1 MVPPEAGRKPA
12 SESTDPVTDNVTLIS
27 GVASRYATALLDLS
41 EEQGSVA
48 EVEKALATFEKLLQD
63 SEDLSRLVTS
73 PVFSAD
79 EQVKALD
86 AVLPKAGI
94 AGLAGNFIKLAARN
108 RRLFAVPSMI
118 AAFRAAPAHRG
129 QVCRDGLWAWSRHP
143 NYFFEWLHWF
153 AYVLLAAS
161 GDAWAWS
168 LLGPVVMLAFLYRVS
183 GIPWT
188 EANALRSRPEAYARY
203 QREVSPF
210 IPWPPRRGDS

>member
-1 MVPPEAGRKPA
+1 MAAAIAVW
-12 SESTDPVTDNVTLIS
+12 L
-27 GVASRYATALLDLS
+27 VAVGG
-41 EEQGSVA
+41 EW
-48 EVEKALATFEKLLQD
+48 LADRQL
-63 SEDLSRLVTS
+63 
-73 PVFSAD
+73 
-79 EQVKALD
+79 
-86 AVLPKAGI
+86 
-94 AGLAGNFIKLAARN
+94 
-108 RRLFAVPSMI
+108 
-118 AAFRAAPAHRG
+118 AAFRAAPANRG

-153 AYVLLAAS
+153 AYVLLAAN
-161 GDAWAWS
+161 GGAWAWS